1 MERTSV
7 VQRKGTVSIP
17 AVLVAGSMYGIQR
30 HPIKNRWERTK
41 AVSWKTWRS
50 KMVVQLQRYPLAMR
64 KTFRMV
70 WTPLYAAKTGN
81 IYVVTVSGKGDHKW
95 SFSSTDMSIKNQKFP
110 SFDPEIRSVCIDKL
124 LNKILVG
131 TKSSEIYLADYEE
144 GSKNLEWDL
153 LMAGHYADELWG
165 LAVNPENP
173 NVFAT
178 AGDDKTVRVW
188 ERNNDTGHVTLKHI
202 CKCRDMSRAIAWFD
216 GNTILAG
223 LGGRV
228 GRKVITGKRKRR
240 RKKVEKVAQLM
251 RITQE
256 KLMFSV

>member
-1 MERTSV
+1 MSGRSLKSKLGNREGKKLNT
-7 VQRKGTVSIP
+7 QICGTYVGRAEEGHRFLTGSAGGWINVWNTKTPDKKSLGTYESSILENMAKQDGGAITAISPCYEEDVSDGVDTI
-17 AVLVAGSMYGIQR
+17 VCG
-30 HPIKNRWERTK
+30 T
-41 AVSWKTWRS
+41 
-50 KMVVQLQRYPLAMR
+50 
-64 KTFRMV
+64 
-70 WTPLYAAKTGN
+70 KTGN
-81 IYVVTVSGKGDHKW
+81 IYVVTVSGLGKGDQKWAIGNPW
-95 SFSSTDMSIKNQKFP
+95 SFSSTNLSLKNQKFP

-165 LAVNPENP
+165 LAVNPEDP

-188 ERNNDTGHVTLKHI
+188 ERNNDTGHVALKHI

-216 GNTILAG
+216 GNTQLLG
-223 LGGRV
+223 LEGV
-228 GRKVITGKRKRR
+228 
-240 RKKVEKVAQLM
+240 
-251 RITQE
+251 
-256 KLMFSV
+256 